1 MAFSHYRGTIPSES
15 VQSRPR
21 LDSGKRLKKSGIQL
35 RHIAFDL
42 ASLACRRVSALMVSA
57 PNLSIK
63 DIESVLLEIQEI
75 RNAFEAFKAAVEAGD
90 ITGFQ
95 NGSFRADGCT

>member
-1 MAFSHYRGTIPSES
+1 LRKTIITA
-15 VQSRPR
+15 
-21 LDSGKRLKKSGIQL
+21 G
-35 RHIAFDL
+35 
-42 ASLACRRVSALMVSA
+42 A

-90 ITGFQ
+90 VAGFQ

>member
-1 MAFSHYRGTIPSES
+1 MPNFRQA
-15 VQSRPR
+15 VQA
-21 LDSGKRLKKSGIQL
+21 KRNMTKLNPAL
-35 RHIAFDL
+35 LEPL
-42 ASLACRRVSALMVSA
+42 ARIENACRRGAALMVSA

-75 RNAFEAFKAAVEAGD
+75 RNAFEAFKAAVEARD

>member
-1 MAFSHYRGTIPSES
+1 MPNFRQGGQ
-15 VQSRPR
+15 VQRNMTKLNPA
-21 LDSGKRLKKSGIQL
+21 LLE
-35 RHIAFDL
+35 AL
-42 ASLACRRVSALMVSA
+42 ARIENACRRVSASMVSA

-90 ITGFQ
+90 VAGFQ